1 LFVKF
6 ASNIYM
12 ERFQT
17 YTLSNGIRLVYMR
30 SNSKVSHL
38 GFLINA
44 GSRDEKDQEQGIAH
58 FIEHVLFK
66 GTKTRSSLDIIRCL
80 EENGGDLDAYTTKEE
95 TCIHASFLSEDFEK
109 AMDLFSDIF
118 FHSTFPT
125 KEIEKE
131 KGVVLDEILSY
142 EDNPSEKIFD
152 DFEEMMFPEHPI
164 GRNIL
169 GTPEHVKKFSKKD
182 LKNFITE
189 NYHTNEMVLSLVGN
203 ISFQS
208 FVSIAEHC
216 VGNIPENLRKDKR
229 IIATGTNPFQKKIRK
244 NTHQIHCVLGNTAYS
259 VFDEKR
265 LGMVLLNNI
274 LAGQNMNSRLNLS
287 LREKHG
293 LVYTIESSYN
303 PFADT
308 GLFLIYFGTEKK
320 HLELSLEL
328 IHKELRDLTEKK
340 LTKEQVEKAKKQ
352 IKGQIAI
359 SSESNA
365 SLMLTMAKSILLF
378 NKVDT
383 IEDVFRK
390 IDVITNSQLLEIAKE
405 ILIPEKLSCL
415 IYK

>member
-1 LFVKF
+1 
-6 ASNIYM
+6 
-12 ERFQT
+12 
-17 YTLSNGIRLVYMR
+17 
-30 SNSKVSHL
+30 
-38 GFLINA
+38 
-44 GSRDEKDQEQGIAH
+44 
-58 FIEHVLFK
+58 
-66 GTKTRSSLDIIRCL
+66 
-80 EENGGDLDAYTTKEE
+80 
-95 TCIHASFLSEDFEK
+95 
-109 AMDLFSDIF
+109 
-118 FHSTFPT
+118 
-125 KEIEKE
+125 
-131 KGVVLDEILSY
+131 
-142 EDNPSEKIFD
+142 
-152 DFEEMMFPEHPI
+152 
-164 GRNIL
+164 
-169 GTPEHVKKFSKKD
+169 
-182 LKNFITE
+182 
-189 NYHTNEMVLSLVGN
+189 
-203 ISFQS
+203 
-208 FVSIAEHC
+208 
-216 VGNIPENLRKDKR
+216 
-229 IIATGTNPFQKKIRK
+229 
-244 NTHQIHCVLGNTAYS
+244 
-259 VFDEKR
+259 
-265 LGMVLLNNI
+265 
-274 LAGQNMNSRLNLS
+274 MNSRLNLS